1 MTKGVE
7 ASHKIAEQALRDL
20 KALGLPATPQ
30 NIELW
35 CAHLSG
41 ENPPLSRDIDKLQS
55 ADKPLTQSALDELY
69 KSFIQH
75 ADLSRDVIDIVA
87 RFRDEVVELQD
98 FIEESGEN
106 ALGHNKALS
115 DLNIKMQEG
124 GGAPNDVEDILKG
137 VFAIA
142 KSMRTENKN
151 LESRL
156 ADSAG
161 EIAAL
166 QRNVELVQAEAQ
178 KDALTGVANRG
189 EFDRVL
195 KKQITEAKETGD
207 PFALVMA
214 DIDHFKQFNDTWGH
228 QTGDQVL
235 RLVAEVMD
243 ANLKGQDLLSRY
255 GGEEFAMILPETK
268 IENAEML
275 ANRIREAV
283 ESRRLQKRR
292 TGEDLG
298 VITLSMGI
306 ARHVEEDDPES
317 MVERADECLYA
328 AKRTGRNRV
337 VAEHELENLQNQ
349 KEAG

>member
-115 DLNIKMQEG
+115 DLNLKMQEG

-195 KKQITEAKETGD
+195 KKT
-207 PFALVMA
+207 
-214 DIDHFKQFNDTWGH
+214 N
-228 QTGDQVL
+228 
-235 RLVAEVMD
+235 
-243 ANLKGQDLLSRY
+243 Y
-255 GGEEFAMILPETK
+255 
-268 IENAEML
+268 
-275 ANRIREAV
+275 
-283 ESRRLQKRR
+283 
-292 TGEDLG
+292 
-298 VITLSMGI
+298 
-306 ARHVEEDDPES
+306 
-317 MVERADECLYA
+317 
-328 AKRTGRNRV
+328 
-337 VAEHELENLQNQ
+337 
-349 KEAG
+349 